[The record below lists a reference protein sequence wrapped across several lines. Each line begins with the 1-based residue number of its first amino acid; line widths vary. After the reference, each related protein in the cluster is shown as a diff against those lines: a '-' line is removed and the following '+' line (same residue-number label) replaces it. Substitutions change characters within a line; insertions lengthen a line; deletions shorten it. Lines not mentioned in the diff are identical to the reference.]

1 MNELKSYTEYAVSTP
16 TADFVIGFDFNYG
29 EDAVNVTVDDV
40 PATTAG
46 YTVVYLNETTI
57 RLSPSV
63 PSGVVRLQRET
74 DIDQSDHT
82 YRAGAKFIAQTI
94 DENFEQ
100 IRYAQQE
107 VRDGFSKLKDDIGF
121 TNLEQT
127 VQAVTTI
134 ANEVEDNVTES
145 RTLLVDTT
153 DQAVLA
159 QGYANSANSANTA
172 AQQAASAAQQAV
184 VDVSTA
190 EADVYSALSA
200 QQTEV
205 NNSLTAIA
213 GGHKA
218 YQTLALAQ
226 ADQTSLPTNTVVE
239 VTNDGTNNGTY
250 QWNGTTLTK
259 SAYDP
264 LTQAKSYTDTR
275 IGELINSPPTDIFNS
290 INKVTGSYINK
301 SGVQTSSASW
311 SCSGFLPV
319 KYRDVIIY
327 NASANN
333 VVAFIAAYDA
343 NRAFLRELVSTAN
356 SAVTVLNGQKEI
368 ETDVKFIRVSFYTA
382 SSTTYS
388 FQYKPFEFE
397 TDMLNKSETSDMVYK
412 QLTAPVNLFDPTL
425 AKDGY
430 ALINNVETVT
440 AGWLVSDYIP
450 VISNETYTANGSGYK
465 DPVNRTGVHYF
476 DDSKLLINTT
486 DTAQRSNAPFSVPS
500 NAKFMRI
507 NFVKANSPTIS
518 NIVVSRGMVA
528 TKSGRLEDL
537 IESVAGGGT
546 ANRYSG
552 KTLMTFGDSITDHV
566 STAFTYPPIVADYFG
581 MSLFDPAMSGSRV
594 RSCFYSRPTVAS
606 NANILASHLI
616 TIAHGTN
623 DFKLET
629 PLGVITDTPTA
640 RATLDDA
647 TYNSTTNTTG
657 TFCADYKGII
667 ESILTINPNARIML
681 ITPIRRTQT
690 PGEGANSLG
699 HTLLDYVNAI
709 KDIAKLYSLPILDN
723 HSSSGFNLKT
733 IPTWT
738 SDGLHPT
745 EWAQRNVMA
754 QKIIGFIE
762 SN

>member
-1 MNELKSYTEYAVSTP
+1 MADIISLQEL
-16 TADFVIGFDFNYG
+16 ADAKL
-29 EDAVNVTVDDV
+29 DAQSLERFINGDVDEEV
-40 PATTAG
+40 LT
-46 YTVVYLNETTI
+46 
-57 RLSPSV
+57 RLSQQYPS
-63 PSGVVRLQRET
+63 LQNFLF
-74 DIDQSDHT
+74 QFQKYNS
-82 YRAGAKFIAQTI
+82 RAYKTFADMDADKATISAK
-94 DENFEQ
+94 
-100 IRYAQQE
+100 
-107 VRDGFSKLKDDIGF
+107 SK
-121 TNLEQT
+121 
-127 VQAVTTI
+127 VT
-134 ANEVEDNVTES
+134 
-145 RTLLVDTT
+145 
-153 DQAVLA
+153 
-159 QGYANSANSANTA
+159 
-172 AQQAASAAQQAV
+172 
-184 VDVSTA
+184 
-190 EADVYSALSA
+190 
-200 QQTEV
+200 
-205 NNSLTAIA
+205 
-213 GGHKA
+213 
-218 YQTLALAQ
+218 
-226 ADQTSLPTNTVVE
+226 
-239 VTNDGTNNGTY
+239 VTNDATASNNGDW
-250 QWNGTTLTK
+250 QWDGVVFTK

-264 LTQAKSYTDTR
+264 LNQSKSYIDSR
-275 IGELINSPPTDIFNS
+275 IGELINSPPVDLFTKT
-290 INKVTGSYINK
+290 NKITGSYINK
-301 SGVQTSSASW
+301 SGVQTPSASW
-311 SCSGFLPV
+311 SCSGFLSV

-343 NRAFLRELVSTAN
+343 NRTFLRELVSTVNGAI
-356 SAVTVLNGQKEI
+356 AVLNGQKEI

-388 FQYKPFEFE
+388 FQHKPFEFE

-440 AGWLVSDYIP
+440 TGWLVSDYIP

-465 DPVNRTGVHYF
+465 DPGNRTGVHYF
-476 DDSKLLINTT
+476 DASKVLINTT
-486 DTAQRSNAPFSVPS
+486 DTAQQANVPFSVP
-500 NAKFMRI
+500 NTAKFMRI
-507 NFVKANSPTIS
+507 NFVKASSPTTS
-518 NIVVSRGMVA
+518 NIIVSQGMVA

-537 IESVAGGGT
+537 IEAVAGSGGT

-552 KTLMTFGDSITDHV
+552 KTLMTFGDSITDHS
-566 STAFTYPPIVADYFG
+566 STVFTYPPIVADYFG
-581 MSLFDPAMSGSRV
+581 MTLFDPAMSGSRV
-594 RSCFYSRPTVAS
+594 RSCFYSRPSLAS

-629 PLGVITDTPTA
+629 PLGGITDIPTA

-657 TFCADYKGII
+657 TFCADYKGVI

-709 KDIAKLYSLPILDN
+709 KDIANLYSLPILDN

-745 EWAQRNVMA
+745 EWAQTNVMA

>member
-1 MNELKSYTEYAVSTP
+1 MITSGG
-16 TADFVIGFDFNYG
+16 TATLGLY
-29 EDAVNVTVDDV
+29 
-40 PATTAG
+40 
-46 YTVVYLNETTI
+46 
-57 RLSPSV
+57 
-63 PSGVVRLQRET
+63 
-74 DIDQSDHT
+74 
-82 YRAGAKFIAQTI
+82 
-94 DENFEQ
+94 
-100 IRYAQQE
+100 
-107 VRDGFSKLKDDIGF
+107 
-121 TNLEQT
+121 
-127 VQAVTTI
+127 
-134 ANEVEDNVTES
+134 DN
-145 RTLLVDTT
+145 
-153 DQAVLA
+153 
-159 QGYANSANSANTA
+159 
-172 AQQAASAAQQAV
+172 ASAIKKKADIEY
-184 VDVSTA
+184 VDETVGNLQGLLNSVGTGNRAYKTYA
-190 EADVYSALSA
+190 EMDAD
-200 QQTEV
+200 
-205 NNSLTAIA
+205 
-213 GGHKA
+213 KA
-218 YQTLALAQ
+218 NIPAKSKVT
-226 ADQTSLPTNTVVE
+226 
-239 VTNDGTNNGTY
+239 VTNDATASNNGDW
-250 QWNGTTLTK
+250 QWDGSVFTK
-259 SAYDP
+259 STYDP
-264 LTQAKSYTDTR
+264 LNQSKSYTDSR
-275 IGELINSPPTDIFNS
+275 IGELINSPPVDLFTKT
-290 INKVTGSYINK
+290 NKITGSYINK
-301 SGVQTSSASW
+301 SGVQTPSASW

-343 NRAFLRELVSTAN
+343 NRTFLRELVSTVN

-382 SSTTYS
+382 LSTTYS

-440 AGWLVSDYIP
+440 TGWLVSDYIP

-476 DDSKLLINTT
+476 DASKVLINTT
-486 DTAQRSNAPFSVPS
+486 DTAQQANVPFSVPS
-500 NAKFMRI
+500 TAKFMRI
-507 NFVKANSPTIS
+507 NFVKANSPTTN
-518 NIVVSRGMVA
+518 NIVVSQGTVA
-528 TKSGRLEDL
+528 TKSGRLENL
-537 IESVAGGGT
+537 IEAVAGSGGT
-546 ANRYSG
+546 ANRYNG

-566 STAFTYPPIVADYFG
+566 STAFTYPPIVADHFG
-581 MSLFDPAMSGSRV
+581 MTLFDPAMSGSRV
-594 RSCFYSRPTVAS
+594 RSCFYSRSTVAS

-629 PLGVITDTPTA
+629 PLGNISDAPTS
-640 RATLDDA
+640 RATLDDS
-647 TYNSTTNTTG
+647 TYNQTTNTTG
-657 TFCADYKGII
+657 TFYADYKGVI
-667 ESILTINPNARIML
+667 ESIYTINPNARIML
-681 ITPIRRTQT
+681 ITPIRRTQA
-690 PGEGANSLG
+690 PAEGANSLG

-754 QKIIGFIE
+754 QKVIGFIE